1 VAVAAADPAGLVDEG
16 LCAEVA
22 GVDLLAVHFEGSSAK
37 AVVVAVPAVH
47 LYEGFS
53 IPIHGPPWDIL

>member
-1 VAVAAADPAGLVDEG
+1 VAVADPAGLVDEG

-37 AVVVAVPAVH
+37 AVVVPAVH

-53 IPIHGPPWDIL
+53 IPIHGPP